1 LLRFRFH
8 CDKSERSNSI
18 AYGGEVGRL
27 LDEDNARADLMG
39 GDELIHVVKAQSV
52 VAREILEQLSL

>member
-1 LLRFRFH
+1 
-8 CDKSERSNSI
+8 
-18 AYGGEVGRL
+18 
-27 LDEDNARADLMG
+27 MG